1 MQRTMNQRSHRYE
14 LTILNPLFPVERK
27 NLKLDGPTSIGRSI
41 ECEIPIR
48 DRYLSRHHVD
58 LIPDGTGSKW
68 VVRDCGSA
76 NGTYVNGVRIDARRE
91 LMPGDRIRIGDTEL
105 VFHAD
110 VPTDKFLSVRDEA
123 AAEATI
129 SIPVR
134 EITGEHDID
143 EDLSQRGIERLA
155 TLNVLA
161 AELMEDQPADRLFG
175 FVLDRIMEHLKPSR
189 AAIAILG
196 RESDTFSYVEVRRE
210 ERSDMSELT
219 ISRTLLDEIVKEKKA
234 LAFLD
239 VAESA
244 KLSQA
249 KSIVTQGIHSVLCA
263 PIVINDSVEGV
274 LYVDYQFTQ
283 KSMSEQDVRLVA
295 QIAQFAAM
303 KLETTRL
310 REESLQKRLMEEE
323 LKTAYTVQRGLL
335 PEKPP
340 SINGYTFHGVHRPCR
355 TVSGDYYDFV
365 VRPNGTI
372 YFVVADVSGKG
383 ITAAL
388 LMAGLQAAFRIFAK
402 GDPSPA
408 ELISQLNIAMKDS
421 LPPSRFITI
430 FVGRLD
436 TSSGTIVYGNA
447 GHTPPIHYDA
457 EGALERSETDL
468 LLAMFSRADYRNHE
482 MQLAPGDSLV
492 IFTDGVTE
500 AENSKGEELGT
511 SPFRQLAGSLHGK
524 DAGTVAATLEDIVL
538 DFIGG
543 SALQDDITMV
553 VVSRDG
559 GEK

>member
-1 MQRTMNQRSHRYE
+1 MTQRSQRYE

-76 NGTYVNGVRIDARRE
+76 NGTYVNGVRIDAGRE
-91 LMPGDRIRIGDTEL
+91 LVPGDRIRIGDTEL

-110 VPTDKFLSVRDEA
+110 VPTDKFLSIRDEA
-123 AAEATI
+123 AGEATI

-134 EITGEHDID
+134 EITGDHDID
-143 EDLSQRGIERLA
+143 EELSQRGIERLA

-196 RESDTFSYVEVRRE
+196 KESDTFSYVEVRRE
-210 ERSDMSELT
+210 RRSDMSELT

-274 LYVDYQFTQ
+274 LYVDYQVTQ

-365 VRPNGTI
+365 VRPNGTV

-421 LPPSRFITI
+421 LPPSRFVTI

-436 TSSGTIVYGNA
+436 TSSGTIVYGSA

-457 EGALERSETDL
+457 EGARERSETDL
-468 LLAMFSRADYRNHE
+468 LLAMFSRADYRDHE
-482 MQLAPGDSLV
+482 
-492 IFTDGVTE
+492 
-500 AENSKGEELGT
+500 
-511 SPFRQLAGSLHGK
+511 
-524 DAGTVAATLEDIVL
+524 
-538 DFIGG
+538 
-543 SALQDDITMV
+543 
-553 VVSRDG
+553 
-559 GEK
+559 